1 MQPYSDQYVSP
12 AIATSKADQEQNSLL
27 ELAVLIKWRTEDALR
42 IVNFVKDRYNP
53 DGVYGRLGELHQIA
67 SNSLGRHGESRLC
80 DQVDAKVPLAAVV
93 LSQLVLLKVY
103 VPKEADTAAN
113 MSDEE
118 RQHLEQILREET
130 KEGEHTIV
138 AKPDTALFATI
149 AAMKDLDT
157 NICALKKLS
166 RELGRAIRDHDSK
179 DYETLLPGEDNSS
192 SMDSVAI
199 K

>member
-1 MQPYSDQYVSP
+1 
-12 AIATSKADQEQNSLL
+12 
-27 ELAVLIKWRTEDALR
+27 
-42 IVNFVKDRYNP
+42 
-53 DGVYGRLGELHQIA
+53 
-67 SNSLGRHGESRLC
+67 
-80 DQVDAKVPLAAVV
+80 
-93 LSQLVLLKVY
+93 
-103 VPKEADTAAN
+103 